1 MQTGV
6 SIILYIGMAVCI
18 LISCIMAVICFSL
31 TKKYRLKEKKLMDQT
46 VQMTEQERMINEMKT
61 RLMLSQM
68 QPHFLYNCLN
78 SIYYLCGSDPGKA
91 QRAVADFSDYL
102 RANMDSLG
110 KEGLVPFREELTH
123 VKKYIA
129 LEKMRFERE
138 LQVKYDLES
147 DDFEIPVLTLQ
158 PIVENAVK
166 HGIEK
171 RPNGG
176 TVTITTEEQDDGI
189 LLMVQDDGVGF
200 DVNAPY
206 SENRTHI
213 GIRGVRERIERLEG
227 GQMSIKSEIGVGTT
241 VVLKIPFR
249 KNDISRR
256 IVD

>member
-1 MQTGV
+1 
-6 SIILYIGMAVCI
+6 
-18 LISCIMAVICFSL
+18 
-31 TKKYRLKEKKLMDQT
+31 MDQT
-46 VQMTEQERMINEMKT
+46 AQMTEQERKISEMKT

-78 SIYYLCGSDPGKA
+78 SIYYLCGSDPEKA
-91 QRAVADFSDYL
+91 QQAVADFSDYL

-129 LEKMRFERE
+129 LEKMRFERG

-189 LLMVQDDGVGF
+189 LLTVQDDGVGF

-206 SENRTHI
+206 PANRTHI

-227 GQMSIKSEIGVGTT
+227 GQMFIESQIGIGTT
-241 VVLKIPFR
+241 VVLKIPLKR
-249 KNDISRR
+249 LI
-256 IVD
+256 